1 MEIRMSQGE
10 ESVWM
15 IVNFVF
21 DIFVNDDP
29 HLGLDGV
36 GNPSSSKKIIYDV
49 IVL

>member
-1 MEIRMSQGE
+1 MSQGE

-29 HLGLDGV
+29 PHLGLDGV
-36 GNPSSSKKIIYDV
+36 GNPSSSKKNH
-49 IVL
+49 L

>member
-1 MEIRMSQGE
+1 MSQGE

-36 GNPSSSKKIIYDV
+36 GNPSSSKKNH
-49 IVL
+49 L